1 MGLDMRMVALGD
13 MGRIEA
19 EYEWRGND
27 PILTLVR
34 MFGSVG
40 GGDGTT
46 TMEDFMDGSTPITM
60 DAHALYMMTRF
71 LVDPVLTLH
80 LWGHTGDMEYFDD
93 IISPIFEQFKDAMD
107 LSDRKCIDF
116 YFYASY

>member
-1 MGLDMRMVALGD
+1 
-13 MGRIEA
+13 
-19 EYEWRGND
+19 
-27 PILTLVR
+27 

-40 GGDGTT
+40 GGDGIT

-71 LVDPVLTLH
+71 LADPVLSLH
-80 LWGHTGDMEYFDD
+80 LWEHTGDREYYDD

>member
-13 MGRIEA
+13 MGRLEA

-46 TMEDFMDGSTPITM
+46 TMEDFMDG
-60 DAHALYMMTRF
+60 
-71 LVDPVLTLH
+71 
-80 LWGHTGDMEYFDD
+80 
-93 IISPIFEQFKDAMD
+93 
-107 LSDRKCIDF
+107 
-116 YFYASY
+116 